1 MVAAFTNPLCWFP
14 CIAEVR
20 TAIADMKAGMVTG
33 TVFVIDSNGGR
44 SPVNGANVQL
54 SGNSFSTGTVTD
66 ETGKY
71 SFPSV
76 APAAYQ
82 IEVKSPGLAG
92 SKTVTVVSGATVDA
106 PIQLEVEAIRE
117 SVTVSAKEPEISKT
131 PSDETTIN
139 RSVALNAPNKY
150 ERFDALLP
158 LVPGVVRG
166 PDGLINMKGARSTQS
181 GALVN
186 SANVT
191 DPATGNSAMRLPI
204 DIVQS
209 VKVVSNPYDPEYGRL
224 TGAVSSVDTTTSGFD
239 AFHFSIQNLFP
250 RPRKRGGDFIGIESA
265 TPRMT
270 ITGPLVKDKI
280 AFTESFE
287 YRFIRTPVSSLPPL
301 ERDMKLEGFNSFSQ
315 LDVNLTQ
322 RQSLTASFGLYPQK
336 FNYLG
341 LNTFNPQPTTPD
353 LHQRGYMASLQHR
366 YTTGADSLLLS
377 QFNYQRFDADLTANS
392 NDPYQLFIETAEGGY
407 YNRQRRQTYRT
418 EWQETYQFGVKSFFG
433 THQLKA
439 GLNFAHSNY
448 DGRVLLLPSTILG
461 VGDVPLERI
470 NFGPVSQFG
479 IHQNET
485 AWFLADK
492 WQTPWQ
498 RLSLDLGVRFDRDSL
513 TSSTNVAPR
522 AGFALL
528 LTNDE
533 KTLLKGGV
541 GLFYDRVPLNIA
553 SFPLLPDR
561 TVVDITSTGQIA
573 SAVPY
578 VNTILGGLRNPRSV
592 GWNVELDRQV
602 TSDLTVRA
610 GFQQRNTSHDFV
622 LNPETEAYLDRGVL
636 SLSNSGRS
644 FYREFQATGIYKIHR
659 DTLNASYVRSRA
671 YGDLNDFTQFFGDN
685 GVPVINPNA
694 RAVLPFDA
702 PNRFLF
708 WGQFAAPFKLTVL
721 PVLDVHTGFPYSVVD
736 QSREF
741 VGPRNAERFPQFN
754 SFDIQVTRPIAIP
767 FRGKEIKARIG
778 GSVFNLL
785 NHYNPRDVQND
796 IDSDRFGA
804 LFNGVGRTFRGKFIL
819 EF

>member
-1 MVAAFTNPLCWFP
+1 MSRPISATRLLLMIAAFTNPFCWFP

-20 TAIADMKAGMVTG
+20 SALAPMKAGMVTG
-33 TVFVIDSNGGR
+33 TVFVVDLNGGG
-44 SPVNGANVQL
+44 SPVKGAAVRL

-71 SFPSV
+71 SFPAV

-82 IEVKSPGLAG
+82 IEVKAPRLAG
-92 SKTVTVVSGATVDA
+92 SKTVTVVSGATVDV
-106 PIQLEVEAIRE
+106 PIKLEVEAIRE
-117 SVTVSAKEPEISKT
+117 SVTVSAKEPEIPMT

-139 RSVALNAPNKY
+139 RSVTLNAPNKY

-186 SANVT
+186 SANVS
-191 DPATGNSAMRLPI
+191 DPATGNVAMRLPI
-204 DIVQS
+204 DVVQQ

-224 TGAVSSVDTTTSGFD
+224 AGAVSSVDTTSSSFD
-239 AFHFSIQNLFP
+239 DFHFSKQNLFP
-250 RPRKRGGDFIGIESA
+250 RPRKRGGDFIGVESA
-265 TPRMT
+265 TPRFT
-270 ITGPLVKDKI
+270 LTGPLVKNKI

-287 YRFIRTPVSSLPPL
+287 YRFTRTPVSSLPPL
-301 ERDMKLEGFNSFSQ
+301 ERDIKLEGFNSFIQ

-322 RQSLTASFGLYPQK
+322 RQSLTASFALYPQK
-336 FNYLG
+336 FDYVG

-353 LHQRGYMASLQHR
+353 LHQRGYMASVQHR

-377 QFNYQRFDADLTANS
+377 QFSYKRFDADLTANS
-392 NDPYQLFIETAEGGY
+392 NDAYQLFIETAEGGY

-418 EWQETYQFGVKSFFG
+418 EWQETYQFGVNDFFG
-433 THQLKA
+433 RHRLKA

-448 DGRVLLLPSTILG
+448 DARVLLLPATITG
-461 VGDVPLERI
+461 VGDVALERI
-470 NFGPVSQFG
+470 NFGPASRFG

-485 AWFLADK
+485 ALFLADK
-492 WQTPWQ
+492 WQTRQ
-498 RLSLDLGVRFDRDSL
+498 RLSLDLGLRLDRDSL

-522 AGFALL
+522 AGFALM
-528 LTNDE
+528 LTHDA

-561 TVVDITSTGQIA
+561 TVLDLTSNGQIA
-573 SAVPY
+573 AAVPY
-578 VNTILGGLRNPRSV
+578 VNTITGGLRNPRSLAR
-592 GWNVELDRQV
+592 NVELDRQI
-602 TSDLTVRA
+602 TSDLTMRA
-610 GFQQRNTSHDFV
+610 GFQQRNTNHDFAI
-622 LNPETEAYLDRGVL
+622 NPETKEDQDHGVL

-644 FYREFQATGIYKIHR
+644 LYRDYQVTGRYKIR
-659 DTLNASYVRSRA
+659 QDTLNASCVRSKA
-671 YGDLNDFTQFFGDN
+671 YGDLNDSTQFFGDN

-708 WGQFAAPFKLTVL
+708 WGG
-721 PVLDVHTGFPYSVVD
+721 D
-736 QSREF
+736 
-741 VGPRNAERFPQFN
+741 
-754 SFDIQVTRPIAIP
+754 
-767 FRGKEIKARIG
+767 
-778 GSVFNLL
+778 
-785 NHYNPRDVQND
+785 RDG
-796 IDSDRFGA
+796 RFG
-804 LFNGVGRTFRGKFIL
+804 
-819 EF
+819 